1 MSSSSNNKTW
11 IEVATD
17 VAALSSEGGT
27 ASERLAIIE
36 GLLMGNDQFHANEK
50 ARMAKTYA
58 AELED
63 AIKLATLRAEF
74 KHKFETNVASRDT
87 ALGTM
92 DDDSE
97 DEDDD
102 ETGSNHA
109 FLASNDTAADTTNDG
124 KDKNDDGTGS
134 NHDAD
139 AILYAEILA
148 EREAFLASNDTAAD
162 TTDGDSE
169 DEDDDGTGSNHDDDA
184 ILRAEI
190 SAELELLA
198 IKHQVTDNLT
208 KRSIDDAVEKGEL
221 KFMVE
226 LDKQGELKFMVE
238 LDKQEVFYEAEL
250 KKKEGSHAYAA
261 ALAEHKDKI
270 GDLIKQLVVKDA
282 EIEGLTEA
290 VATKDKTIK
299 DLTSDKAKF
308 ESAIESLN
316 ELKVGMTN

>member
-17 VAALSSEGGT
+17 VAVLASEGGT

-74 KHKFETNVASRDT
+74 RREFETNVASGDT
-87 ALGTM
+87 AL
-92 DDDSE
+92 
-97 DEDDD
+97 
-102 ETGSNHA
+102 
-109 FLASNDTAADTTNDG
+109 
-124 KDKNDDGTGS
+124 
-134 NHDAD
+134 
-139 AILYAEILA
+139 
-148 EREAFLASNDTAAD
+148 D
-162 TTDGDSE
+162 TTDDGNDE
-169 DEDDDGTGSNHDDDA
+169 DDDDGTGSNHDDDA
-184 ILRAEI
+184 ILRAEYQRKLAIRRAEFRHEFETNVASGDTALDTTDDDSEDEDDDGTGSNHDDNAILYAEI

-198 IKHQVTDNLT
+198 IKRQVTDNLT

-238 LDKQEVFYEAEL
+238 LDKQEIFYEAEL

-290 VATKDKTIK
+290 VATKDKKIK
-299 DLTSDKAKF
+299 DLSSDKAKF

>member
-102 ETGSNHA
+102 ETGSNHDA
-109 FLASNDTAADTTNDG
+109 LA
-124 KDKNDDGTGS
+124 
-134 NHDAD
+134 
-139 AILYAEILA
+139 IRRAEYQ
-148 EREAFLASNDTAAD
+148 RQMEAFLASPAD
-162 TTDGDSE
+162 NGDGGENRNGQGKETSE
-169 DEDDDGTGSNHDDDA
+169 
-184 ILRAEI
+184 
-190 SAELELLA
+190 
-198 IKHQVTDNLT
+198 
-208 KRSIDDAVEKGEL
+208 
-221 KFMVE
+221 
-226 LDKQGELKFMVE
+226 
-238 LDKQEVFYEAEL
+238 
-250 KKKEGSHAYAA
+250 
-261 ALAEHKDKI
+261 
-270 GDLIKQLVVKDA
+270 
-282 EIEGLTEA
+282 
-290 VATKDKTIK
+290 
-299 DLTSDKAKF
+299 
-308 ESAIESLN
+308 N
-316 ELKVGMTN
+316 EE